1 MNLVSPLLQDFKYS
15 LRALRKSPGFAA
27 AAIATLA
34 LGIGANAAIFALVDK
49 ILIRT
54 LPVRR
59 PEELVLLRSP
69 GPKQGRTWSDGDDDA
84 SFSHPM
90 YRDLARR
97 SGEAFVGLL
106 GELPFDASIAAR
118 GETDRAGGELVTGNY
133 FGLLGVPPALGRVL
147 GESDDVAPGAH
158 PVVVLSHSYWQR
170 RFGGDPGVLD
180 RQIVVNGRPLT
191 VVGVA
196 AAGYTGIQVG
206 AHADLF
212 VPMMMKAQMTPYW
225 NGLDDPKD
233 YWLQIVGRLKPGVSR
248 RDAERRLAPTYRAL
262 LQDLLPRI
270 EGWDEVRKKEFLNRK
285 IELLPGAR
293 GRLVM
298 QRGVGKPLASLMAM
312 VSLVLLIACSN
323 LAGLLAARGAARQ
336 REYGIRLAIGAG
348 RAQLLRQSVV
358 ECLVFTVAGGALG
371 LVLASW
377 LLHALVSSYPTDSE
391 VVQAAAAIDPRVLAF
406 GAAVSLV
413 AGFLFGVG
421 PAYRAAR
428 LDPARTLRGQGRG
441 VASPAREALRFRSGL
456 VTAQV
461 ALTLVLLVTAGMFA
475 ESLRNLGRVNLG
487 LKVDHVIS
495 FALSPGLTGYD
506 SARTQALAR
515 RLTDDLR
522 ALPGA
527 RSATAAQIGTLTGND
542 SGGGVK
548 TDGTELSRDLSYAR
562 RNRIGPDY
570 FVTLGIPL
578 RLGRSIQWTDD
589 ARAPKVAVVN
599 ETFANRFFPRGA
611 IGGRFRFGGG
621 PNDRPDIE
629 IVGVV
634 ADSIGSS
641 VDEKP
646 VPYAF
651 MSYMQYPD
659 LSRLTFYVRTEQAPE
674 TLGSAVR
681 EAVKRIDPQLPV
693 DDVKTL
699 SAVLDESL
707 TTERIT
713 MLLSASF
720 AILAT
725 LLAAIGIYGV
735 LAFAVAQRRQEI
747 GVRMALGADPGRVRR
762 MILGEVGRFLLIG
775 GLVGVPAAYA
785 LARVVQSIL
794 FGVGA
799 ANWRVFL
806 AGVAVLAAVALLAG
820 YLPAR
825 RASRV
830 DPLDALRSE

>member
-1 MNLVSPLLQDFKYS
+1 MTFFRSIPQDLKYA
-15 LRALRKSPGFAA
+15 LRSLRKSPGFAA

-34 LGIGANAAIFALVDK
+34 LGIGANAAIFALVDR

-54 LPVRR
+54 LPVRE
-59 PEELVLLRSP
+59 PEQLVLFRSE
-69 GPKQGRTWSDGDDDA
+69 GPKQGRTWSDGDDAA

-90 YRDLARR
+90 YRDLAKR
-97 SGEAFVGLL
+97 SGDAFVGLL
-106 GELPFDASIAAR
+106 GVLPFDASIAAR
-118 GETDRAGGELVTGNY
+118 GETDRAVGELVTGNY
-133 FGLLGVPPALGRVL
+133 FGLLGVPPSLGRVL
-147 GESDDVAPGAH
+147 GASDDVSPGAH
-158 PVVVLSHSYWQR
+158 PVVVLSHAYWQR
-170 RFGGDPGVLD
+170 RFGGDPNVLD
-180 RQIVVNGRPLT
+180 RQIVVNGNSLT
-191 VVGVA
+191 VVGVSA
-196 AAGYTGIQVG
+196 ASYTGIQAGHGV
-206 AHADLF
+206 DLF

-248 RDAERRLAPTYRAL
+248 REAERILAPTYHAL
-262 LQDLLPRI
+262 LQDVLPRI
-270 EGWDEVRKKEFLNRK
+270 NGWDDVRKKEFLSRK
-285 IELLPGAR
+285 LELLPGAR
-293 GRLVM
+293 GRRVLQQSVGRPLV
-298 QRGVGKPLASLMAM
+298 SLMAM
-312 VSLVLLIACSN
+312 VCLVLLIACSN

-348 RAQLLRQSVV
+348 RGQLLRQSIV
-358 ECLVFTVAGGALG
+358 ECLVFTLAGGALG

-377 LLHALVSSYPTDSE
+377 LLHALLSSYPPDSE
-391 VVQAAAAIDPRVLAF
+391 LVQVAAAIDPRVLGF
-406 GAAVSLV
+406 GGAVSLL
-413 AGFLFGVG
+413 AGILFGVG

-461 ALTLVLLVTAGMFA
+461 ALTLVLLVTAGLFA
-475 ESLRNLGRVNLG
+475 QSLRNLGRVDLG
-487 LKVDHVIS
+487 MRIDHVMS
-495 FALSPGLTGYD
+495 FSLAPGLTGYD

-527 RSATAAQIGTLTGND
+527 RSVTAAQIGTLTGSD

-548 TDGTELSRDLSYAR
+548 TEGPELSRELSYAR
-562 RNRIGPDY
+562 RNRVGPDY

-578 RLGRSIQWTDD
+578 RQGRSIQWTDD
-589 ARAPKVAVVN
+589 ARATKVAVVN
-599 ETFANRFFPRGA
+599 ETFANRFYPGGA
-611 IGGRFRFGGG
+611 IGRRFRFGGA
-621 PNDRPDIE
+621 PNDPPDIE
-629 IVGVV
+629 VVGVV

-641 VDEKP
+641 VDEKR

-651 MSYMQYPD
+651 MSYLQYPD
-659 LSRLTFYVRTEQAPE
+659 LSRLTFYVRTAQAPE
-674 TLGSAVR
+674 SFGPAIR

-693 DDVKTL
+693 DDLKTL
-699 SAVLDESL
+699 SAQLDESL
-707 TTERIT
+707 AQDRIT
-713 MLLSASF
+713 MLLSVSF
-720 AILAT
+720 AALAT

-747 GVRMALGADPGRVRR
+747 GVRMALGADPGVVRR

-775 GLVGVPAAYA
+775 GVVGLPAAYA

-794 FGVGA
+794 FGVA
-799 ANWRVFL
+799 AASWGVFL
-806 AGVAVLAAVALLAG
+806 AGAGVLCGVALLAG

-825 RASRV
+825 RAARV
-830 DPLDALRSE
+830 DPLEALRSE